1 MKRIL
6 LLILFLATSTGVL
19 APPVDAQ
26 NVGLQNALN
35 GLFSPTSAE
44 RYFNQGRR
52 QFELEIRHLQQD
64 SGTEDSSI
72 LKVDPVIF
80 QHPQNLQQLEQK
92 LLDDLNSPQNRT
104 LPMGSPQ

>member
-6 LLILFLATSTGVL
+6 LLILFLLTSTGVF
-19 APPVDAQ
+19 ASPADAQ
-26 NVGLQNALN
+26 NAFN
-35 GLFSPTSAE
+35 GLFSPTSVE

-52 QFELEIRHLQQD
+52 RFELEIRHLQQD

-72 LKVDPVIF
+72 LKIDPVIF

-92 LLDDLNSPQNRT
+92 LLDEVNTPQNRS
-104 LPMGSPQ
+104 LPMGSP